1 MIVLSAGE
9 PVIWFRNEMAMPY
22 AYELHKHV
30 PTYTDTPYKM
40 QTLPTLSN
48 AMYFD
53 ANTAMPNFF
62 DMYEKRIAQAILAVE
77 VMEEVQKTGGYSD
90 YDILKKDMNIYAKG
104 IMKIVNQRLQAAKVA
119 GSDPLGTKP
128 EYEYDPEIDKA
139 KRDAERRAMAN
150 KNPAMFGGIIEDG
163 ALIDESGKARFDNT
177 YYNDVFKAFTS
188 EYIDKLCEL
197 RRKVDG
203 VMIKYFDRGND
214 GIALLAGKGSSFNGH
229 TVAEGD
235 VLMIRSI
242 DSDVTLYD
250 KFWYYI
256 FSIEGLNEALTGDL
270 LTGLKS
276 VANRFKQN
284 TNED

>member
-1 MIVLSAGE
+1 
-9 PVIWFRNEMAMPY
+9 
-22 AYELHKHV
+22 
-30 PTYTDTPYKM
+30 
-40 QTLPTLSN
+40 
-48 AMYFD
+48 
-53 ANTAMPNFF
+53 
-62 DMYEKRIAQAILAVE
+62 
-77 VMEEVQKTGGYSD
+77 
-90 YDILKKDMNIYAKG
+90 
-104 IMKIVNQRLQAAKVA
+104 
-119 GSDPLGTKP
+119 
-128 EYEYDPEIDKA
+128 
-139 KRDAERRAMAN
+139 MAN

-235 VLMIRSI
+235 VLMTRSI